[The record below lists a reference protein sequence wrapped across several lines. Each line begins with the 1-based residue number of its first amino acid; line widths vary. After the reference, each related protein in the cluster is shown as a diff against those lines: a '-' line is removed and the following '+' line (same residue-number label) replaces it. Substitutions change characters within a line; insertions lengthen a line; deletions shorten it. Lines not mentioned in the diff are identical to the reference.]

1 MTPYFIFVR
10 DSLSYLTL
18 LGLHFFICLSP
29 SRIPFSGVEWAIFI
43 FFFGRVVMEAKQL
56 TGAKVRSKE
65 KGSKKLR
72 VGGPKYMSCKD
83 IEEND
88 EPDDTDSKREQQN
101 GVVLT
106 TLIKYIR

>member
-18 LGLHFFICLSP
+18 LGLHFFMCLSP
-29 SRIPFSGVEWAIFI
+29 SRIRFSGVEWAIFV
-43 FFFGRVVMEAKQL
+43 FFLGRVVMEAKQL
-56 TGAKVRSKE
+56 TGAKVRSRK
-65 KGSKKLR
+65 KGSRKLR
-72 VGGPKYMSCKD
+72 VGGSKYTSCKD

-88 EPDDTDSKREQQN
+88 EPDDSGSKRAQQN
-101 GVVLT
+101 GVVVK